1 MLLRDTIYQAIRRA
15 ILTCEFQP
23 GQELREQAL
32 AERYRVSRSPIRDS
46 LLRLELE
53 NLVTVLP
60 RQGYRVK
67 PISISDVEDV
77 FGLRLLI
84 DPACAVA
91 AAARADHTALRGL
104 DRFRNFAGV
113 ECTYTDSEYVEY
125 NQAFHCAIADLSG
138 NGRMAA
144 VCRDLIE
151 QFERLVRVA
160 LRTFKHEAVLR
171 VCAEHEA
178 IIDALQARD
187 AERASKLSHEH
198 AEGAHERVAAA
209 LRLVAARSG
218 HAEAPAVVE
227 GLAYDCC

>member
-1 MLLRDTIYQAIRRA
+1 V
-15 ILTCEFQP
+15 
-23 GQELREQAL
+23 L
-32 AERYRVSRSPIRDS
+32 AEQYRVSRSPIRDS

-67 PISISDVEDV
+67 PISKSDVEDV

-91 AAARADHTALRGL
+91 AATRANDMALRGL
-104 DRFRNFAGV
+104 DRFRNFAGLD
-113 ECTYTDSEYVEY
+113 CTYTHSEYVEY

-138 NGRMAA
+138 NSRMAA

-160 LRTFKHEAVLR
+160 LRTFRHEAVSR

-178 IIDALQARD
+178 IIDALQTHD
-187 AERASKLSHEH
+187 AESASRLSHEH
-198 AEGAHERVAAA
+198 AEGAHERVATA
-209 LRLVAARSG
+209 LRLVAARSD
-218 HAEAPAVVE
+218 HVETPAEVE
-227 GLAYDCC
+227 GLSYDCC